1 MNGKETESRLNQALN
16 YWDRNRILFGEQPEE
31 EQEET
36 GEQVREH
43 PGGRRLAIRRVIEE
57 TMGPGFTDTSAIIFG
72 QTENS
77 STRSSRSS
85 TRNNGRFTAKKAYP
99 FEIDPC
105 ELAEFEKIPPLSPTE
120 IKEHREAL
128 GLSQGALAAS
138 LNLKR
143 WHVSYTENGRA
154 GLRSFKI
161 LTHGIRLL
169 ESHPELIQRKSGPV

>member
-77 STRSSRSS
+77 STRSTRSS
-85 TRNNGRFTAKKAYP
+85 TRNNGRFTAKEPSYP
-99 FEIDPC
+99 FEIDPE
-105 ELAEFEKIPPLSPTE
+105 ELKEFEEKPSFSPNE
-120 IKEHREAL
+120 IKEYREAL
-128 GLSQGALAAS
+128 GLSQG
-138 LNLKR
+138 
-143 WHVSYTENGRA
+143 
-154 GLRSFKI
+154 F
-161 LTHGIRLL
+161 
-169 ESHPELIQRKSGPV
+169 